1 MTPDNQIQTYTS
13 KITTIKQQHKIMQSY
28 LKEYSDENNAECVR
42 HYAENKLY
50 MATVDLYVEILD
62 AIEFLGSNMLDNI
75 GVSDVMFE
83 LVGLRVDV
91 CKVLKLLEDG

>member
-1 MTPDNQIQTYTS
+1 MCQ
-13 KITTIKQQHKIMQSY
+13 KVFA
-28 LKEYSDENNAECVR
+28 LKELHKTA
-42 HYAENKLY
+42 L
-50 MATVDLYVEILD
+50 DLNVILVD
-62 AIEFLGSNMLDNI
+62 AIEFLGSNMLDNV